1 MQFGFAGSPEFAVT
15 VLDSMLQA
23 RRVPS
28 IVLSQ
33 PPRASGRNRT
43 KKRTPVHEMAIE
55 RGIEVATP
63 PSLKSQEHL
72 LCDLDLLV
80 VAAYGL
86 ILPKSILEAP
96 RLGCINVHASL
107 LPRWRGAAP
116 IEHTILHGDRQT
128 GVSIMRIVP
137 KLDAGPVYRT
147 AHLSLN
153 GDETTETLTKSLA
166 TLGGNALNFVLK
178 EFEDGTVSEPIPQD
192 PTLATYAPS
201 LNGEDA
207 RIDWTWEAKSIERHV
222 RAFVGRSS
230 AYTMCDDIRIRI
242 LEASHVD
249 GVYAPGIATREDRRV
264 VVGCGIGG
272 LALETVQLNR
282 GRGTPMPIASAL
294 NGYASI
300 FADGSRFE

>member
-1 MQFGFAGSPEFAVT
+1 MQFGFAGSPDFAVT
-15 VLDSMLQA
+15 VLGSMLQA

-28 IVLSQ
+28 IVLTQ
-33 PPRASGRNRT
+33 PPRTSGRNRS

-63 PSLKSQEHL
+63 NKLKNQEHL
-72 LCDLDLLV
+72 LADLDLLV

-86 ILPKSILEAP
+86 ILPRSILDAP

-116 IEHTILHGDRQT
+116 IEHVILHGDNQT

-147 AHLSLN
+147 ASLSLK
-153 GDETTETLTKSLA
+153 GDETTESLTQSLA
-166 TLGGNALNFVLK
+166 ALGGDTLNLVLG
-178 EFEDGTVSEPIPQD
+178 EFEQGTVSDPIAQNPS
-192 PTLATYAPS
+192 LVTYAPS
-201 LNGEDA
+201 LSTEDA
-207 RIDWTWEAKSIERHV
+207 RIDWSCDARSIERRV

-230 AYTMCDDIRIRI
+230 AFTMCENIRIRI
-242 LEASHVD
+242 LEASLVEGD
-249 GVYAPGIATREDRRV
+249 FVPGIARREDRHV
-264 VVGCGIGG
+264 VIGCGVGG

-282 GRGTPMPIASAL
+282 GRGTPMSISSAL
-294 NGYASI
+294 NGYGSI
-300 FADGSRFE
+300 FSDGVRFE